1 MHLDDAM
8 RQKSGQPE
16 LTFGGCGEAAMTE
29 RSVEASTA
37 IHDIEHSGN
46 RRQLPNR
53 RMRTRMYGGV
63 TGNAGDRLPM
73 SILC

>member
-1 MHLDDAM
+1 MHLEDAM

-16 LTFGGCGEAAMTE
+16 LPFGGCGEAAMTG

-37 IHDIEHSGN
+37 MHVIEHSGMC
-46 RRQLPNR
+46 RQLPNR

-63 TGNAGDRLPM
+63 GGE
-73 SILC
+73 